1 MTREN
6 ERIPED
12 IKETALAVVNRGYD
26 EGLVD
31 AVAAALLAERNA
43 QRERDAKIA
52 DYGVRWTPELDGKTK
67 RFVDESCCRV
77 AAAIRRSTL
86 TQELADQ
93 AKEMDMGDGK

>member
-1 MTREN
+1 MTREKN

-12 IKETALAVVNRGYD
+12 LRAAALAVVNRGYD

-52 DYGVRWTPELDGKTK
+52 ESLDPNA
-67 RFVDESCCRV
+67 VDI

-93 AKEMDMGDGK
+93 AQEMDMGYGK